1 VKKNRSK
8 TKAHFCIIS
17 GGQTGVD
24 RAALDV
30 ARELEIPCG
39 GWVPKGRRAEDG
51 AIPERYP
58 LREMPS
64 PGYPA
69 RTDKNVREATG
80 TLILTW
86 GSPTGGTALT
96 IRLARKQGKP
106 FFLVDLAEGGDP
118 KTVRDWIRRNAI
130 KILNVAGPRESQ
142 FPGIHDQATIFLGQV
157 LKKGLSYPRV
167 RESQSPDNAPL
178 SRDSNPSLDQVR

>member
-1 VKKNRSK
+1 MTKNRK
-8 TKAHFCIIS
+8 HFPQIKSDFQIIS

-39 GWVPKGRRAEDG
+39 GWIPKGRRAENG
-51 AIPERYP
+51 AIPEWYP

-64 PGYPA
+64 PRYPP
-69 RTDKNVREATG
+69 RTAKNVREATG

-86 GSPTGGTALT
+86 GPPTGGTALT
-96 IRLARKQGKP
+96 VKLARKQRKP
-106 FFLVDLAEGGDP
+106 FLLVDLAQGGDP
-118 KTVRDWIRRNAI
+118 ETVRDWLRKNEI

-142 FPGIHDQATIFLGQV
+142 VPGIHDRAVGFLRRV
-157 LKKGLSYPRV
+157 LKKGRSVPGT
-167 RESQSPDNAPL
+167 RESQRPYGAPGIQ
-178 SRDSNPSLDQVR
+178 DSEI

>member
-1 VKKNRSK
+1 MTKNGKHFPLKSK
-8 TKAHFCIIS
+8 PDFRIIS

-39 GWVPKGRRAEDG
+39 GWIPKGRRAENG
-51 AIPERYP
+51 AIPEWYP

-64 PGYPA
+64 SRYSV
-69 RTDKNVREATG
+69 RTAKNVREATG

-86 GSPTGGTALT
+86 EQPTGGTALT
-96 IRLARKQGKP
+96 VKLARKQGKP
-106 FFLVDLAEGGDP
+106 FLLADLAQGGDP
-118 KTVRDWIRRNAI
+118 ETVRDWIRKNEI

-142 FPGIHDQATIFLGQV
+142 SPGIYDRAVGFLRKV
-157 LKKGLSYPRV
+157 LKKGRSGLGT
-167 RESQSPDNAPL
+167 RESQRPYGSPGIQ
-178 SRDSNPSLDQVR
+178 DSEI

>member
-1 VKKNRSK
+1 M
-8 TKAHFCIIS
+8 
-17 GGQTGVD
+17 D

-39 GWVPKGRRAEDG
+39 GWIPKGRRAENG

-69 RTDKNVREATG
+69 RTAKNVREATG

-86 GSPTGGTALT
+86 GPPSGGTALT
-96 IRLARKQGKP
+96 VKLARKQGKP
-106 FFLVDLAEGGDP
+106 FLLIDLAQGGDP
-118 KTVRDWIRRNAI
+118 KTVRDWIRMKEI

-142 FPGIHDQATIFLGQV
+142 VPGIHDQAIIFLRGV
-157 LKKGLSYPRV
+157 LKKILSFPGA
-167 RESQSPDNAPL
+167 RESQRPDGAPL
-178 SRDSNPSLDQVR
+178 IQDSNK